1 MTTSD
6 ALSEKVRIC
15 AQRIAECGAPALSG
29 LYDLTSMRLVRFA
42 VTITRNQHDAEDA
55 VQTALLRVAT
65 KVDLVLQSD
74 KPWCYLLRMVR
85 NEAIVVLR
93 KKKRWS
99 IVDNLTD
106 LVTRRTVDQLEQED
120 TFRKVWLAL
129 RALPIEQREVV
140 VLKIWEELTFA
151 QIGELLDMPLATVA
165 SRYRYALTKLAGPLR
180 SLSDET
186 QRNEVKHG

>member
-1 MTTSD
+1 
-6 ALSEKVRIC
+6 
-15 AQRIAECGAPALSG
+15 
-29 LYDLTSMRLVRFA
+29 LVRFA

-55 VQTALLRVAT
+55 VQAALLRVAT
-65 KVDLVLQSD
+65 HVQLLLRSD
-74 KPWCYLLRMVR
+74 KPWHYLLRMVR
-85 NEAIVVLR
+85 NEALVVLR

-99 IVDNLTD
+99 FLDDLTD

-129 RALPIEQREVV
+129 RSLPIEQREVV

-165 SRYRYALTKLAGPLR
+165 SRYRYALSKLAGPLR
-180 SLSDET
+180 SLAD
-186 QRNEVKHG
+186 QPRDQGVKHG